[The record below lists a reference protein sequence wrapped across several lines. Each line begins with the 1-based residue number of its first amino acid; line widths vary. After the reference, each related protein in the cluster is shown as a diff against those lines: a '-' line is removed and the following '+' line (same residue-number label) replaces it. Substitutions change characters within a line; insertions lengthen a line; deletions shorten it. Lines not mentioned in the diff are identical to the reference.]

1 MRAPLLTAGLLG
13 GVIGAILGAEVDGAI
28 GVREAVSL
36 VLAGLLGAAALG
48 AALRGRLGPEAVVV
62 RGGAHEAGDTPA
74 QD

>member
-1 MRAPLLTAGLLG
+1 MRSPLLLSGLLG

-62 RGGAHEAGDTPA
+62 RGGAGGRQSPA